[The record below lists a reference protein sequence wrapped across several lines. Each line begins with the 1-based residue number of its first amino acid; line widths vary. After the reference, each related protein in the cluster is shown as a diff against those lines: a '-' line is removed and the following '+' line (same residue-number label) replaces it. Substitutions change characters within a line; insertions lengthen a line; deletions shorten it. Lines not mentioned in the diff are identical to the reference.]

1 MIGWVKVQ
9 RVAGGWIGVLMGG
22 GCMEGR
28 VGAQVSRSIMGFAQ
42 HRFEPVHCFR
52 ASVAGETST
61 VQLCQ
66 IAMWLFPPS

>member
-1 MIGWVKVQ
+1 M
-9 RVAGGWIGVLMGG
+9 
-22 GCMEGR
+22 
-28 VGAQVSRSIMGFAQ
+28 GAQVSRSIKGFAQ
-42 HRFEPVHCFR
+42 HHFEPVHCFR